1 MCSAVCPVV
10 RSRVLTRVVPGR
22 CSTCC
27 TAAPSRSRT
36 ALRKV
41 TPSESCC
48 AWRGLPDSTHAART
62 PPSRFTAHLRIGPS
76 SPPPPS
82 PAFALAGAR
91 LADHELESHAATV
104 NLPPRPGLP
113 GRRAASPARRDL
125 GVHAR
130 ARRRPA
136 ACRGGHRGGL
146 HADRRERA
154 HGALERLRWP
164 VPHRLFRL
172 RLLPGCL
179 SHRHAA
185 HDARAGSVR
194 RGAARPRRA
203 GAANLHHHRPGTR
216 HARGAARVH
225 RRLFPEPSRPD
236 RHARTG
242 GTGGEAVRR
251 LLQPRTG
258 LAGRRVPDEPFQHR
272 LPVRTRRGADRH
284 PADGP
289 RGRGDRRRAGALGP
303 VRERFWELPLG
314 ALSTAEWEALC
325 DGCGRCCLHKL
336 EDEDTGE
343 ILETNVA
350 CALLDRRTARCG
362 DYANRRTHVPDCL
375 RLTLRIVED
384 VTWLPASCAY
394 RLRAAGQ
401 PLPPW
406 HHLVCGDRD
415 AVRRAGASVIGR
427 VISESEAGPLE
438 HHVCDWPD
446 AAATPA

>member
-1 MCSAVCPVV
+1 M
-10 RSRVLTRVVPGR
+10 
-22 CSTCC
+22 
-27 TAAPSRSRT
+27 
-36 ALRKV
+36 
-41 TPSESCC
+41 
-48 AWRGLPDSTHAART
+48 
-62 PPSRFTAHLRIGPS
+62 
-76 SPPPPS
+76 
-82 PAFALAGAR
+82 
-91 LADHELESHAATV
+91 
-104 NLPPRPGLP
+104 
-113 GRRAASPARRDL
+113 
-125 GVHAR
+125 
-130 ARRRPA
+130 
-136 ACRGGHRGGL
+136 
-146 HADRRERA
+146 
-154 HGALERLRWP
+154 
-164 VPHRLFRL
+164 
-172 RLLPGCL
+172 
-179 SHRHAA
+179 
-185 HDARAGSVR
+185 
-194 RGAARPRRA
+194 
-203 GAANLHHHRPGTR
+203 
-216 HARGAARVH
+216 
-225 RRLFPEPSRPD
+225 
-236 RHARTG
+236 
-242 GTGGEAVRR
+242 
-251 LLQPRTG
+251 
-258 LAGRRVPDEPFQHR
+258 
-272 LPVRTRRGADRH
+272 
-284 PADGP
+284 
-289 RGRGDRRRAGALGP
+289 
-303 VRERFWELPLG
+303 RERFWELPLG